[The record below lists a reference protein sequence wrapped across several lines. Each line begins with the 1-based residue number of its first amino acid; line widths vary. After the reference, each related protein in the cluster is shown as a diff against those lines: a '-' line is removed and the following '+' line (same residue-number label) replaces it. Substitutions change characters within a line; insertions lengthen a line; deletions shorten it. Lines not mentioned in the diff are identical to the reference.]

1 MSKEISKSREVARRP
16 AGGDGHGRGS
26 RRNIDLKGVDLHR
39 PSIESKR
46 VAVAEEEL
54 RRLKERGAI
63 SAGAVERVIDLAFN
77 PSRDKLRE
85 VTIIDRMQ
93 GRTFPLID
101 TMNGLFLECVKIA
114 AYRESPGT
122 YEATFEESHPPIVF
136 DVMGEYLMRTAQ
148 WQKSIAG
155 KNLERATDI
164 ALAETEKG
172 TEEEDQY
179 AGSGRGYED

>member
-1 MSKEISKSREVARRP
+1 MKGTEIAKKTQGERRIDTSKVNLRRS
-16 AGGDGHGRGS
+16 DIES
-26 RRNIDLKGVDLHR
+26 RRAA
-39 PSIESKR
+39 E
-46 VAVAEEEL
+46 AEEAL
-54 RRLKERGAI
+54 RRAKERGAV

-77 PSRDKLRE
+77 PSREKLRE

-101 TMNGLFLECVKIA
+101 TMNTLFLDCIKTA
-114 AYRESPGT
+114 AYRQAPGS
-122 YEATFEESHPPIVF
+122 YAAIFEEDHPPIVF
-136 DVMGEYLMRTAQ
+136 DLMGEYLIRTAQ

-172 TEEEDQY
+172 PEEEENQY
-179 AGSGRGYED
+179 GSGRGYED